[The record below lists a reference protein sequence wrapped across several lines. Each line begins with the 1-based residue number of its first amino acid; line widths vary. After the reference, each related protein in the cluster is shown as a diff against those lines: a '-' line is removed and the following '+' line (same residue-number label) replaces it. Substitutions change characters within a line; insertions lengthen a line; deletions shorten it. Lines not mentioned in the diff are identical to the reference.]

1 MSPLPEKLFS
11 SSCPHQSFC
20 LEGLYVSSIHVS
32 LLKARPI
39 ATPDVSG
46 VWKYNPFQEG
56 QQIIRNNT
64 ITYYMGCIWLFFWGG
79 LIEDSIP
86 TTNQREFFSLF
97 NIFPVVSTSI
107 WLNGSY

>member
-1 MSPLPEKLFS
+1 MMILEENINKIRDRSLAVSPLPEKLFS

-39 ATPDVSG
+39 AMPDVSG

-56 QQIIRNNT
+56 QQIIRNNN
-64 ITYYMGCIWLFFWGG
+64 ITYYMGCIWVFFFFW
-79 LIEDSIP
+79 S
-86 TTNQREFFSLF
+86 N
-97 NIFPVVSTSI
+97 
-107 WLNGSY
+107 